1 MLTELHKSFLMVNLK
16 YHQLQNTDLHQK
28 KKQKLNKL
36 FEILIAQ
43 NTT

>member
-1 MLTELHKSFLMVNLK
+1 MLTELHKSFLMVNLN
-16 YHQLQNTDLHQK
+16 YHQLQKTDLRQK